1 MQKSKT
7 PLILGEQLLES
18 KIQDAICE
26 KIQPLFEEWKNVAGW
41 TEEEAFVMYH
51 KLFNAS
57 KPNDLEIQKILA
69 DKFSRHFAYY
79 HRIKINR
86 IYNSARKKLYKV
98 LP

>member
-1 MQKSKT
+1 M
-7 PLILGEQLLES
+7 LES
-18 KIQDAICE
+18 KIQDVICD
-26 KIQPLFEEWKNVAGW
+26 KIKPLFEEWKESAKW
-41 TEEEAFVMYH
+41 TEEEVFVMYH
-51 KLFNAS
+51 KLFNPS
-57 KPNDLEIQKILA
+57 KPNDFEIQKMLA